1 MNLTALFHKKDP
13 TPKSL
18 GRTLR
23 LFAQGLIF
31 GGLLIWLF
39 LAQPY
44 RLVYNFTASEP
55 EGFYLLHRLDGAA
68 LHRGELVSFRYEA
81 PWPISPYTAYPNGTG
96 FLKRIA
102 GQPGDRVT
110 STHGRY
116 VLTTTD
122 GQTIPL
128 GTALTQTPSGKPV
141 PYRAHYRGVPIPTER
156 YYMVGDGNPESYDSR
171 YYGLISRDRITGT
184 AKPLWVW

>member
-1 MNLTALFHKKDP
+1 MTLFRKNKTAP
-13 TPKSL
+13 ESL

-23 LFAQGLIF
+23 LFATGLAF
-31 GGLLIWLF
+31 GGLLVWTF

-44 RLVYNFTASEP
+44 RLIINYTASEP
-55 EGFYLLHRLDGAA
+55 EGLYLLHRLGAA
-68 LHRGELVSFRYEA
+68 ALRRGELVSFRYEA
-81 PWPISPYTAYPNGTG
+81 PWPVPPYTAYPNGTG

-122 GQTIPL
+122 GQTVSL
-128 GTALTQTPSGKPV
+128 GTALTQTPLGVPV
-141 PYRAHYRGVPIPTER
+141 PYRAHYRGAPIPAGH

-171 YYGLISRDRITGT
+171 YYGLIPRSRITGT
-184 AKPLWVW
+184 AQPLWTW